1 MPTAKN
7 FTILVEW
14 EDRGNCDADEIVV
27 SAATKSQARAKA
39 RRLWGR
45 TIGAEYPFCRIT
57 ATRTYIEDGRVLIDV
72 DSP

>member
-27 SAATKSQARAKA
+27 RAATKSEARAIA
-39 RRLWGR
+39 RQRWWKTNLAEWPSCRIRAVR
-45 TIGAEYPFCRIT
+45 TICEN
-57 ATRTYIEDGRVLIDV
+57 GRPLIPSD
-72 DSP
+72 

>member
-27 SAATKSQARAKA
+27 RAATKSEARAIA
-39 RRLWGR
+39 RQRWWKTNRPEWPSCRIRAVR
-45 TIGAEYPFCRIT
+45 TIREN
-57 ATRTYIEDGRVLIDV
+57 GRPLIPSD
-72 DSP
+72 